1 MLRPNLASEP
11 TPPAS
16 RHLSVEVLRQYA
28 AGALT
33 PAEQHQVE
41 AHTLDCTH
49 CADILEGLQ
58 LQPAAV
64 TDASMADLRRR
75 LGARVEE
82 LATESKPKPALGL
95 AWQQLAAAAVLLL
108 TLGAAVV
115 WFALLRP
122 APLNTAS
129 RPLAGQ
135 RAAIATAPIAPTT
148 PKLITPEAA
157 TSAASAPEVAAIV
170 EEPAT
175 SSRTSWPLRR
185 SVRRITRSQA
195 PSTVKGD
202 MDNPAEL
209 AGLGADQG
217 WAAEK
222 GAADVATAPVT
233 VTAPDSVSTTSSSK
247 AKEYAV
253 AAPPTALPIAASP
266 AAARR
271 KIAAVA
277 SAAAP
282 MVAGTRLVQG
292 RITDKS
298 SGEGMAGA
306 TVLVEGTTTGTVTA
320 ADGSFSLV
328 VPATAKQLL
337 VSSVGY
343 AAQAVPVPAEP
354 TNLALAL
361 APDSR
366 QLSEVVV
373 VRRDAP
379 PAPMS
384 VGAMPAGGYTG
395 LKKYLR
401 DSLDYPEKA
410 LEDRREGNVK
420 LRFVVGVDGKLSDIK
435 VVKKLS
441 EECDAEAIRLLQEGP
456 AWFPAIQNG
465 RRTAHTVEI
474 TVPFKIEDR

>member
-1 MLRPNLASEP
+1 MLRPNPASAP

-16 RHLSVEVLRQYA
+16 RHLPVEVLRQYA
-28 AGALT
+28 AGTLT
-33 PAEQHQVE
+33 PAEQHKVE
-41 AHTLDCTH
+41 AHTLDCPH
-49 CADILEGLQ
+49 CADVLEGLE

-64 TDASMADLRRR
+64 TDASMAELRQR

-108 TLGAAVV
+108 TLGAAAV
-115 WFALLRP
+115 WFTLLRP
-122 APLNTAS
+122 APQNTAA
-129 RPLAGQ
+129 RP
-135 RAAIATAPIAPTT
+135 AAMRREAVATVPIPPSVPALVLPESADSAPAVASVTPAP
-148 PKLITPEAA
+148 
-157 TSAASAPEVAAIV
+157 ASAPRPSLLPRRSVGRMSRGQAQPIGAGNPDAPLEVAGAGANQGWAGEKERAEVAAA
-170 EEPAT
+170 PAAIT
-175 SSRTSWPLRR
+175 VPDSAGTT
-185 SVRRITRSQA
+185 SVREAKAYTMA
-195 PSTVKGD
+195 TP
-202 MDNPAEL
+202 PA
-209 AGLGADQG
+209 
-217 WAAEK
+217 AAM
-222 GAADVATAPVT
+222 
-233 VTAPDSVSTTSSSK
+233 
-247 AKEYAV
+247 
-253 AAPPTALPIAASP
+253 PI

-271 KIAAVA
+271 KMAAVA
-277 SAAAP
+277 SATAP

-306 TVLVEGTTTGTVTA
+306 TVLVQGTTTGTVTA
-320 ADGSFSLV
+320 ADGSFHLV
-328 VPATAKQLL
+328 VPATAKQLV

-354 TNLALAL
+354 ANLALAL

-379 PAPMS
+379 PAPMA
-384 VGAMPAGGYTG
+384 VGAMPAGGYAG

-401 DSLDYPEKA
+401 DSLAYPEKA

-465 RRTAHTVEI
+465 RRTARTVEI
-474 TVPFKIEDR
+474 TVPFKIEER

>member
-16 RHLSVEVLRQYA
+16 RHLPVEVLRQYA

-41 AHTLDCTH
+41 AHTLDCTD
-49 CADILEGLQ
+49 CADILEGLE

-122 APLNTAS
+122 VPLSTAS
-129 RPLAGQ
+129 RPVAGQ

-148 PKLITPEAA
+148 PKLITPEAG
-157 TSAASAPEVAAIV
+157 SAASAPEVATIAA
-170 EEPAT
+170 EPT
-175 SSRTSWPLRR
+175 SSSRTSLPLRR
-185 SVRRITRSQA
+185 SAGHLSRSRKRMSMQDA
-195 PSTVKGD
+195 PYPPSEFIDAEELRDCSAIMKIGSM
-202 MDNPAEL
+202 MDSAATTASAE
-209 AGLGADQG
+209 
-217 WAAEK
+217 
-222 GAADVATAPVT
+222 
-233 VTAPDSVSTTSSSK
+233 

-253 AAPPTALPIAASP
+253 ATPQAALPIAGSP

-271 KIAAVA
+271 KMAAVA

-328 VPATAKQLL
+328 VPATAKQLV

-384 VGAMPAGGYTG
+384 VGAMPAGGYAG

-465 RRTAHTVEI
+465 RRTARTVEI
-474 TVPFKIEDR
+474 TVPFKMEDR